1 VNTGSKTPTQYRGPG
16 ASIEVVDVSK
26 TFQRRGE
33 KLRVLDRISLEA
45 AAGEFVSIIGPSGCG
60 KSTLFNI
67 LAGLESAD
75 GGQVKV
81 NDAVATGAS
90 EHFAYKPQKDLLF
103 PWRRVLDN
111 ATLGLEVQG
120 IKKKEA
126 RQLVEPLIEKFG
138 LTGFEHCYPYEL
150 SGGMRQRVA
159 LLRTVVQGR
168 QIVLLD
174 EPFGALDYLTRTE
187 LQLWLSSMWEQFRW
201 TVVLVTHDV
210 PEALLL
216 SDRVYVLGNRPA
228 NVSCVLDVDLT
239 RPRGLECIG
248 TPRFAELEEVLLT
261 NLRNPDKTRGSASI
275 RSSQSSIE
283 GGIDG

>member
-1 VNTGSKTPTQYRGPG
+1 MW
-16 ASIEVVDVSK
+16 
-26 TFQRRGE
+26 
-33 KLRVLDRISLEA
+33 
-45 AAGEFVSIIGPSGCG
+45 
-60 KSTLFNI
+60 
-67 LAGLESAD
+67 GLN
-75 GGQVKV
+75 Q
-81 NDAVATGAS
+81 
-90 EHFAYKPQKDLLF
+90 F

>member
-1 VNTGSKTPTQYRGPG
+1 MTKSSAAQSQLHGPG
-16 ASIEVVDVSK
+16 ASIEVIDVSK

-33 KLRVLDRISLEA
+33 HLAVLDRISLEA
-45 AAGEFVSIIGPSGCG
+45 AAGEFISIIGPSGCG

-67 LAGLESAD
+67 LAGLEDAD
-75 GGQVKV
+75 GGRVEV
-81 NDAVATGAS
+81 NGEIATGAS
-90 EHFAYKPQKDLLF
+90 EYFAYKPQKDLLF

-120 IKKKEA
+120 MKKREA
-126 RQLVEPLIEKFG
+126 RQLVETLIGKFG
-138 LTGFEHCYPYEL
+138 LAGFENCYPHEL

-187 LQLWLSSMWEQFRW
+187 LQLWLSSMWEQFHW

-228 NVSCVLDVDLT
+228 NVCCVLDVNLP

-248 TPRFAELEEVLLT
+248 TPQFAELEEVLLT
-261 NLRNPDKTRGSASI
+261 NLRDPERGR
-275 RSSQSSIE
+275 RSSSIGSLSSFSD
-283 GGIDG
+283 GGDHG